1 MKSIMSVTY
10 TATAVFLAANDEDD
24 DDAVAGRG
32 GYN

>member
-1 MKSIMSVTY
+1 MQSIMSVTY
-10 TATAVFLAANDEDD
+10 TATAVFLATTDEDD